1 MKRRIWL
8 GIAAGIC
15 LLACAAWFLLSRSG
29 HLLPSWISWETAQLS
44 CRPEAGEPDQI
55 VLERRTATVFHQGEA
70 VWQSDRE
77 VRVQDVLWGDIDH
90 DGAKELML
98 LCWKRGRYGDSRPFW
113 VTEDET
119 TWSQHIYLYDWTDGE
134 IRPIWMASN
143 IGMDAVS
150 WSFDETSRLVITDRS
165 GTQSAWDWISWGL
178 SSLGSPTSNVETD

>member
-150 WSFDETSRLVITDRS
+150 WSFDETSRLVITDRN
-165 GTQSAWDWISWGL
+165 GTQSAWDWLSWGL
-178 SSLGSPTSNVETD
+178 SGLEPSFSNVETD

>member
-90 DGAKELML
+90 DGAK
-98 LCWKRGRYGDSRPFW
+98 
-113 VTEDET
+113 
-119 TWSQHIYLYDWTDGE
+119 
-134 IRPIWMASN
+134 
-143 IGMDAVS
+143 
-150 WSFDETSRLVITDRS
+150 
-165 GTQSAWDWISWGL
+165 
-178 SSLGSPTSNVETD
+178 